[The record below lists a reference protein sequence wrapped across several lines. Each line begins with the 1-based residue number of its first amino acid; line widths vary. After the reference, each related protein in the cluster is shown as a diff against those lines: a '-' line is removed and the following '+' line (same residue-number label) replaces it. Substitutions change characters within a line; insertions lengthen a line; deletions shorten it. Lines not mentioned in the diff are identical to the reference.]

1 MINEVI
7 IERLDEL
14 IGDYDTPFFNYLI
27 YSYDLSLSDFEEIID
42 ELKRD
47 IRDNKVQTENIV
59 ATLHDYLNAKVV
71 DLEKREK
78 VEYMNLLTRKDNDF
92 YLKYLEKY
100 NLDDD
105 EIDMVRERV
114 KSKIEEENITD
125 FEIKRH
131 LEYYFENTVKQSGYL
146 RDIDWIKG
154 RNYDTLIIRQQ
165 MRMYPILL
173 FRDISQILLEIRMA
187 VIDAK
192 DFPKGIKHAFKRECM
207 LKSEAKKV
215 EARQRLNILVEG
227 KGDSFGKLIE
237 FKGLTKRDG
246 SIIVKGIEDDILN
259 GRIQPEKVNNNLL
272 IDRFNEYIENEGK

>member
-1 MINEVI
+1 MT
-7 IERLDEL
+7 L
-14 IGDYDTPFFNYLI
+14 PFFNYLI

-42 ELKRD
+42 ELKMD
-47 IRDNKVQTENIV
+47 IKDNKVQTENIV
-59 ATLHDYLNAKVV
+59 ATLHDYLNEKVG

-78 VEYMNLLTRKDNDF
+78 VEYMNLLTHKDNDF

-100 NLDDD
+100 GLDDD

-146 RDIDWIKG
+146 KDIDWIRG

-173 FRDISQILLEIRMA
+173 YRDISQILLEIRMA

-207 LKSEAKKV
+207 LKSEAKKA

-227 KGDSFGKLIE
+227 KGDSFGKLVE
-237 FKGLTKRDG
+237 FKELTKRDG
-246 SIIVKGIEDDILN
+246 SIIVKGIEDDIRN